1 MGLESPI
8 FPEFSLVL
16 GMSVIQGKG
25 NFFKLN
31 KFLRNYPDFRIIG
44 IFFLKND
51 GLTLNKHIICK

>member
-25 NFFKLN
+25 NFLKLN

-44 IFFLKND
+44 IFFFEK
-51 GLTLNKHIICK
+51 